1 MKNRDRITQIETQ
14 FYRKNE
20 KHAEDI
26 NNIRKIC
33 DKEGCQPGTK
43 HAESIV
49 ENIRKLEIKQ
59 AKDMEKMEKEINKIR
74 QDLAAMGKK
83 IILIQIVV
91 VKSEIVPLF
100 GS

>member
-33 DKEGCQPGTK
+33 DKEGCQLGTK
-43 HAESIV
+43 HAENIV
-49 ENIRKLEIKQ
+49 ENIRKLETKQ
-59 AKDMEKMEKEINKIR
+59 TKDMEKMEKEINKIR
-74 QDLAAMGKK
+74 QDLGAMGKK
-83 IILIQIVV
+83 IIPIQIVV
-91 VKSEIVPLF
+91 KRVPLL
-100 GS
+100 GL